1 MSTTGSTPSEHA
13 RRARLLLGLGAA
25 VGLAAVAVGLMSPTR
40 GLPSHAVARVNNSVI
55 SSVEYERAVA
65 ALAADSRSVLSEA
78 DRQHVLDRL
87 IDEELL
93 VQHALD
99 LELPRHDARVRADL
113 VAAVIQ
119 ALVATASDTDPPDAE
134 LEAFYREHADYFA
147 RPGRARIAQIMVR
160 SEPVR
165 SQEQALTRARE
176 AARRLRAGEPF
187 ALVKSELGDAEVA
200 LLPDTYLSPGKLRE
214 YLGPSAMRAALNLAP
229 GEVSDPV
236 VSGHGYTLVLSL
248 GREPGV
254 TPELAE
260 IEAEVRSEWVRRA
273 GDAALRGALDDLRR
287 RAEIELSPGG
297 P

>member
-40 GLPSHAVARVNNSVI
+40 GLPSHAVARVTNSVI

>member
-13 RRARLLLGLGAA
+13 RRARLLLSLGAA
-25 VGLAAVAVGLMSPTR
+25 AGLAAVAVGLLSPTR
-40 GLPSHAVARVNNSVI
+40 RLPSHAVARVNDSLI

-65 ALAADSRSVLSEA
+65 ALAADSRSIPSEA

-113 VAAVIQ
+113 VAGVIQ
-119 ALVATASDTDPPDAE
+119 ALVATAADTDPRDAE
-134 LEAFYREHADYFA
+134 LEAFYREHVDYFA
-147 RPGRARIAQIMVR
+147 RPGRARIAQILMR

-165 SQEQALTRARE
+165 SQEQALARARE
-176 AARRLRAGEPF
+176 AARRLRTGEPF

-200 LLPDTYLSPGKLRE
+200 RLPDTYLSPGKLRE
-214 YLGPSAMRAALNLAP
+214 YLGPSATRAALSLAP
-229 GEVSDPV
+229 GKVSDPV
-236 VSGHGYTLVLSL
+236 SSGHGYTLVFSL

-287 RAEIELSPGG
+287 RAEIEQAPGV

>member
-25 VGLAAVAVGLMSPTR
+25 AGLAVVAVGLLSPAR
-40 GLPSHAVARVNNSVI
+40 GLPAHAVARVNDSLI
-55 SSVEYERAVA
+55 GSGEYERAVA
-65 ALAADSRSVLSEA
+65 ALAADRRSVPSEA

-119 ALVATASDTDPPDAE
+119 AVLATVSDTDPSDAE
-134 LEAFYREHADYFA
+134 LEAFHQEHADYFA
-147 RPGRARIAQIMVR
+147 RPGRARIAQILVR

-165 SQEQALTRARE
+165 SPEQALARARE
-176 AARRLRAGEPF
+176 AARRLRTGEAF

-200 LLPDTYLSPGKLRE
+200 RLPDTYLSPAKLRE
-214 YLGPSAMRAALNLAP
+214 YLGPSATRAALALAP

-236 VSGHGYTLVLSL
+236 SSAQGYTLVWSL

-287 RAEIELSPGG
+287 RAEIEQAPGV

>member
-1 MSTTGSTPSEHA
+1 MSTTGITPSEHA

-200 LLPDTYLSPGKLRE
+200 LLPDTDLSPGKLRE